1 MALCLN
7 TLCSPWLTLHINKL
21 KQMRRIKL
29 YIASSLN
36 GKIARPNGSV
46 EWLEKLPNPDKTDHG
61 YAEFSDSI
69 DTTIQGGKT
78 YRQIISWDI
87 EFPYIGKTNYV
98 LTRNQNMENN
108 GHVEIITEN
117 PIEFFQD
124 LKKQDGKDI
133 WLIGGGQLNTLFLN
147 SGLIDEIRIFIMPI
161 ILPNGIEL
169 FEMLPEEKFLH
180 LKATKEYS
188 SGAVELVYGIT

>member
-1 MALCLN
+1 M
-7 TLCSPWLTLHINKL
+7 K
-21 KQMRRIKL
+21 RIKL
-29 YIASSLN
+29 YIATSLN
-36 GKIARPNGSV
+36 GKIAKADGSV
-46 EWLEKLPNPDKTDHG
+46 DWLEKLPNPDNSDHG
-61 YAEFSDSI
+61 FAAFYDSI

-78 YRQIISWDI
+78 YRQIIGWDI

-98 LTRNQNMENN
+98 ITRNQNLKKND
-108 GHVEIITEN
+108 HVKFVTEN
-117 PIEFFQD
+117 PVEFFQN
-124 LKKQDGKDI
+124 LKKQEGKDI
-133 WLIGGGQLNTLFLN
+133 WLIGGGQVNTLFLN
-147 SGLIDEIRIFIMPI
+147 AGLIDEIRVFIMPI